1 MASYSMDLRL
11 RVLKDCDE
19 GMPTKRVAEK
29 YRVSPAWVRRLKQR
43 RRENGET
50 APRPPG
56 HRPRIRTAYVEPIRL
71 LIEAQPDLTLAE
83 IKAKLE
89 LALSLTTIWRVVRSL
104 GLTLKKKSSA
114 RRSKIEL
121 TSSNN
126 ASNGV
131 PTNPNAT

>member
-1 MASYSMDLRL
+1 
-11 RVLKDCDE
+11 
-19 GMPTKRVAEK
+19 
-29 YRVSPAWVRRLKQR
+29 
-43 RRENGET
+43 
-50 APRPPG
+50 
-56 HRPRIRTAYVEPIRL
+56 

-104 GLTLKKKSSA
+104 GLILKKKSSA
-114 RRSKIEL
+114 RRSKIEP

-126 ASNGV
+126 AGNGV